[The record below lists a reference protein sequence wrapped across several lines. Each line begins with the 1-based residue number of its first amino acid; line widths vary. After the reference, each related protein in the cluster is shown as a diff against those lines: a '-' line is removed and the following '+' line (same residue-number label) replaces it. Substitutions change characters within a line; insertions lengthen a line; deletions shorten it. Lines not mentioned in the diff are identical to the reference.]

1 MRNEKRNRQA
11 RTSRRDFWR
20 SFPLGLVDLSDL
32 PLKAPWAGIYL
43 VGAVWIWSKRKA
55 ALGLLESAP
64 LTSPIM
70 EALLRNIFPAY
81 LLFGALALVV
91 LMLYP
96 MGRKATE
103 DDLQRVGLTNHAGE
117 APRLLLKRRD
127 VEHPNVTIW
136 EFDNRGVPLQEW
148 EDKQGRIEAALD
160 ITIAKVRY
168 GKGKRRVLLHAVP
181 AKSGLPDRIEWKDKY
196 LPREESVLALG
207 ESLLGPVTV
216 DLDKI
221 PHILLG
227 GSTGSGKSLLLKLLL
242 MQALQKGAEVYIA
255 DFKGGVDFPKV
266 WRERCRMCFTETDLL
281 QTLDQLVAIQKE
293 RSALFSAA
301 GSDKLSAYN
310 EMASHPLSRLIFAC
324 DEVAEVLDRTGR
336 SKGDREI
343 LAQIENRLATLARLG
358 RAFGIHLI
366 LATQR
371 PDTNVIPGQI
381 RSNMDFRVCG
391 RADNIL
397 SGIILGNA
405 TADEQI
411 PKDARG
417 RFITADGV
425 VFQGYLL
432 DQDNLQRGI
441 DHGANNRI

>member
-11 RTSRRDFWR
+11 RTGRRDFWR

-32 PLKAPWAGIYL
+32 PLKVPWAGVYL
-43 VGAVWIWSKRKA
+43 VGAIWTWGKRQD

-64 LTSPIM
+64 LVSPLM
-70 EALLRNIFPAY
+70 ETLLRNIFPAY
-81 LLFGALALVV
+81 LLLGALALVV

-96 MGRKATE
+96 IGRKAAE
-103 DDLQRVGLTNHAGE
+103 DDLLRAGLVNHTGE
-117 APRLLLKRRD
+117 APRLLRRRWD
-127 VEHPNVTIW
+127 AEYSNVTIW
-136 EFDNRGVPLQEW
+136 EFDNRGVPLKEW
-148 EDKQGRIEAALD
+148 EDKQARIETALD
-160 ITIAKVRY
+160 ITIVKMKY
-168 GKGKRRVLLHAVP
+168 GKDKRRILLYAVP
-181 AKSGLPDRIEWKDKY
+181 AKDDLPDRIDWKDKY
-196 LPREESVLALG
+196 IPKGDFVLALG
-207 ESLLGPVTV
+207 ESLLGQVTV

-242 MQALQKGAEVYIA
+242 MQALQKGAEVYVA
-255 DFKGGVDFPKV
+255 DFKGGVDFPRV
-266 WRERCRMCFTETDLL
+266 WHERCRMCFTEADLL
-281 QTLDQLVAIQKE
+281 QTLDYLVAMQKE
-293 RSALFSAA
+293 RSALFSAI
-301 GSDKLSAYN
+301 GCDKLSTYN
-310 EMASHPLSRLIFAC
+310 KTMARPIPRLIFAC

-336 SKGDREI
+336 GKEGREM
-343 LAQIENRLATLARLG
+343 ASQIENRLATLARLG

-391 RADNIL
+391 RADSIL
-397 SGIILGNA
+397 SSIILGNS

-417 RFITADGV
+417 RFITGDGT
-425 VFQGYLL
+425 VFQGYLF
-432 DQDNLQRGI
+432 DQDELQRGAE
-441 DHGANNRI
+441 HGTRK

>member
-11 RTSRRDFWR
+11 RTGRRDFWR

-32 PLKAPWAGIYL
+32 PLKVPWAGVYL
-43 VGAVWIWSKRKA
+43 VGAIWTWGKRQD

-64 LTSPIM
+64 LVSPIM
-70 EALLRNIFPAY
+70 ETLLRNIFPAY
-81 LLFGALALVV
+81 LLLGALALVV

-96 MGRKATE
+96 IGRKAAE
-103 DDLQRVGLTNHAGE
+103 DDLLRAGLVNHTGE
-117 APRLLLKRRD
+117 APRLLRRRWD
-127 VEHPNVTIW
+127 AEYSNVTIW
-136 EFDNRGVPLQEW
+136 EFDNRGVPLKEW
-148 EDKQGRIEAALD
+148 EDKQAGIETALD
-160 ITIAKVRY
+160 ITIVKMKY
-168 GKGKRRVLLHAVP
+168 GKDKRRILLYAVP
-181 AKSGLPDRIEWKDKY
+181 AKDDLPDRIDWKDKY
-196 LPREESVLALG
+196 IPKGDFVLALG
-207 ESLLGPVTV
+207 ESLLGQVTV

-242 MQALQKGAEVYIA
+242 MQALQKGAEVYVA
-255 DFKGGVDFPKV
+255 DFKGGVDFPRV
-266 WRERCRMCFTETDLL
+266 WHERCRMCFTEADLL
-281 QTLDQLVAIQKE
+281 QTLDYLVAMQKE
-293 RSALFSAA
+293 RSALFSAI
-301 GSDKLSAYN
+301 GCDKLSTYN
-310 EMASHPLSRLIFAC
+310 KTMARPIPRLIFAC

-336 SKGDREI
+336 GKEGREM
-343 LAQIENRLATLARLG
+343 ASQIENRLATLARLG

-391 RADNIL
+391 RADSIH
-397 SGIILGNA
+397 SSIILGNS

-417 RFITADGV
+417 RFITGDGT
-425 VFQGYLL
+425 VFQGYLF
-432 DQDNLQRGI
+432 DQDELQRGAE
-441 DHGANNRI
+441 HGTRK

>member
-1 MRNEKRNRQA
+1 MRNEKQNRKA

-20 SFPLGLVDLSDL
+20 SFPLGLIDFSDM
-32 PLKAPWAGIYL
+32 PLKAPWAGVYL
-43 VGAVWIWSKRKA
+43 VGAIWIWGGRKA
-55 ALGLLESAP
+55 ALELLENAP

-70 EALLRNIFPAY
+70 EALLRNIFPSY
-81 LLFGALALVV
+81 LLLGAIALAV
-91 LMLYP
+91 LLLYP
-96 MGRKATE
+96 MGRKAVE
-103 DDLQRVGLTNHAGE
+103 DDLQRVGLVNHAGE
-117 APRLLLKRRD
+117 APRLLRKRREI
-127 VEHPNVTIW
+127 EHPNVTIW
-136 EFDNRGVPLQEW
+136 EFDNRGIPLKEW
-148 EDKQGRIEAALD
+148 EDNQGWIEAALD
-160 ITIAKVRY
+160 ITIAKIRY
-168 GKGKRRVLLHAVP
+168 GKGKRRVLLYAVP
-181 AKSGLPDRIEWKDKY
+181 ARSDLPERINWRDKY
-196 LPREESVLALG
+196 LSKADFVLALG

-255 DFKGGVDFPKV
+255 DFKGGVDFPRA
-266 WRERCRMCFTETDLL
+266 WREKCRMCFTEADLL
-281 QTLDQLVAIQKE
+281 QTLDQLVAVQKE

-301 GSDKLSAYN
+301 GCDKLSTYN
-310 EMASHPLSRLIFAC
+310 EIAARPLPRLIFAC
-324 DEVAEVLDRTGR
+324 DEVAEVLGKTGR
-336 SKGDREI
+336 SKEDRE
-343 LAQIENRLATLARLG
+343 LRGQIENRLATLARLG

-391 RADNIL
+391 RADSIL
-397 SGIILGNA
+397 SGIILDNTSA
-405 TADEQI
+405 AEQI

-417 RFITADGV
+417 RFITGDGT

-432 DQDNLQRGI
+432 NEDDL
-441 DHGANNRI
+441 